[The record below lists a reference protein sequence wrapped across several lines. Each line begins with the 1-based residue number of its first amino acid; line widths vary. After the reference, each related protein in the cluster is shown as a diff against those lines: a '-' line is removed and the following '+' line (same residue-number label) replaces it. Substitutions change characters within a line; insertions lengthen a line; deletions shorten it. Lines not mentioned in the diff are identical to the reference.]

1 MGSVDISG
9 GLMMC
14 GLCRYMKGDNER
26 QAVREYLGMIYSGG
40 WLTKKEVLF

>member
-14 GLCRYMKGDNER
+14 ALCRYMKGDNEM
-26 QAVREYLGMIYSGG
+26 QAVREYFGGIYIQGG
-40 WLTKKEVLF
+40 G